1 MPVTNEQYQS
11 FSGDWDKIH
20 DMFPGELPKFG
31 QLISTLSDLQR
42 LINCCVTFP
51 FESVGRLLSE
61 NENSYQLIAILY
73 PFLRTLGIDNAHA
86 MSLKLGY
93 MKMTVSPDQWPGEM
107 KKILQMQTKA
117 R

>member
-1 MPVTNEQYQS
+1 VPVTNEQYQS

-20 DMFPGELPKFG
+20 DMFPGERPKFG